1 MEKILTPTE
10 FASIRLSTKNYATN
24 VTLPVYDRNIFAEV
38 CHTGSVTLVVLSLI
52 EATTEYSIPIY
63 IGTNSRLDLVKSTST
78 CVAYEAKS
86 IYIHSN
92 YSALL
97 PCSQF
102 MVFHGRSRGGSTDNS
117 GDKIRLSCVTY
128 SPRMAESSVGLT
140 LRACPTRRLLQ
151 LLTGGQGLEQG
162 LPACQPSTDYSL
174 FHRPKYTVPKH

>member
-1 MEKILTPTE
+1 MLWGWDFFVIRSEICTGIHPYGWGVCRVEKILTPTA

-52 EATTEYSIPIY
+52 EATTECSIPIY

-97 PCSQF
+97 PCVVRNSWYF
-102 MVFHGRSRGGSTDNS
+102 M
-117 GDKIRLSCVTY
+117 GDHEAAVRITPVTKLGCHVSLTHPEWLSH
-128 SPRMAESSVGLT
+128 
-140 LRACPTRRLLQ
+140 LL
-151 LLTGGQGLEQG
+151 
-162 LPACQPSTDYSL
+162 
-174 FHRPKYTVPKH
+174 V